1 MLLKC
6 HSISVINQGFENV
19 WEEVASYFFFMQKK
33 AFHGMLQT
41 FFNVL
46 ALFSL

>member
-6 HSISVINQGFENV
+6 HSIFIIYQVFENV
-19 WEEVASYFFFMQKK
+19 QEEVASYFFFMQMK
-33 AFHGMLQT
+33 AFHGMLKT